1 MSENTSASRTAAAR
15 ARLPFFYGWVLVGVA
30 FVTMAVGVNA
40 RTAFSLLYPPILD
53 EFHWDR
59 GVTAGVFSF
68 GFLLSALITPFIGR
82 VIDRRGPR
90 LVVEAGIATMGTGL
104 LLATL
109 AHEPWQLYLTLG
121 AMCGGGVNCFTYVTH
136 STYLPH
142 WFVRR
147 RGLAISI
154 AFSGVGVGSI
164 TILPWL
170 QSRIASGGWREGCLM
185 LGILVLV
192 LLAPLNLLLKRRPED
207 IGLEPD
213 GARGRPARHPRL
225 PATSSTIPGQRSTG
239 RSAGRCVRAASG
251 GSRWAISAASSP
263 GTRFRCTRPNT

>member
-1 MSENTSASRTAAAR
+1 M
-15 ARLPFFYGWVLVGVA
+15 
-30 FVTMAVGVNA
+30 
-40 RTAFSLLYPPILD
+40 
-53 EFHWDR
+53 
-59 GVTAGVFSF
+59 
-68 GFLLSALITPFIGR
+68 
-82 VIDRRGPR
+82 IDRRGPR
-90 LVVEAGIATMGTGL
+90 LVVEAGIATMGAGL

-154 AFSGVGVGSI
+154 AFSGVGFGSI

-170 QSRIASGGWREGCLM
+170 QSRIANGGWRSGCLM
-185 LGILVLV
+185 LGILVLAM
-192 LLAPLNLLLKRRPED
+192 LGPLNLLLKRRPQD

-213 GARGRPARHPRL
+213 GARSTRRGAAPMP
-225 PATSSTIPGQRSTG
+225 PISSTMPGRRST
-239 RSAGRCVRAASG
+239 RRWARAPAHCAVSG
-251 GSRWAISAASSP
+251 GSR
-263 GTRFRCTRPNT
+263 